1 MQTEEEFRQDLTH
14 VAHKLYGKGLVAGT
28 NGNIS
33 IRMDTDTILTS
44 PFGVSLGTLE
54 PGQVIQT
61 NVNGEVTAGQGQT
74 SVEYPL
80 HLEAYRRR
88 SDVRAVIHAHP
99 PVATGMAAAG
109 LDMTEP
115 LLTEVIL
122 GFGGIPL
129 APYAAPGT
137 DAFVQ
142 AITDLVPDHN
152 ALLLAN
158 HGALTLGQTLHDACH
173 KMEVLELVAQSTLTA
188 RLFGGAK
195 PLSNAQA
202 QELRSLR
209 AKLSGRTPDPE
220 CTPCT
225 EWMRTC
231 SSLAPLFSLPT
242 HCGACAECTSSEGSG
257 GSGGAAQASQADA
270 DTPLENL
277 IRQVTAKVVQQ
288 LG

>member
-1 MQTEEEFRQDLTH
+1 MQTEEELRQDLTYI
-14 VAHKLYGKGLVAGT
+14 AHKLYNKGLVAGA

-33 IRMDTDTILTS
+33 IRMDTDVILTS
-44 PFGVSLGTLE
+44 PFGTSLGALE
-54 PGQVIQT
+54 PEQVLQT
-61 NVNGEVTAGQGQT
+61 DLSGEVTAGQGQI

-88 SDVRAVIHAHP
+88 ADIRAVIHAHP

-122 GFGGIPL
+122 GFGRIPL

-142 AITDLVPDHN
+142 AITDLLADHN

-158 HGALTLGQTLHDACH
+158 HGALTLGQTVHDACY
-173 KMEVLELVAQSTLTA
+173 KMEVLELVAQSTLAA

-195 PLSNAQA
+195 LLSDAQTR
-202 QELRSLR
+202 ELLDLR
-209 AKLSGRTPDPE
+209 AKLSEKSPDTE
-220 CTPCT
+220 CATCT
-225 EWMRTC
+225 EWMQTC
-231 SSLAPLFSLPT
+231 SSLAPLFNLQT
-242 HCGACAECTSSEGSG
+242 HCGACSEGTSSDGSG
-257 GSGGAAQASQADA
+257 NSAAPPQASSVDGDA
-270 DTPLENL
+270 QLEDF
-277 IRQVTAKVVQQ
+277 IRQVTAEVVRQ